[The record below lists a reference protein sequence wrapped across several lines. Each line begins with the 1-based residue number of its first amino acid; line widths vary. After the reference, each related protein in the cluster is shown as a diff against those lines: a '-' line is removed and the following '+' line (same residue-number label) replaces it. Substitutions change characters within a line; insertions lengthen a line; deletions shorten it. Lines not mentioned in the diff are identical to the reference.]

1 MQRLN
6 GRPGGAC
13 TARSPPSLSSASRRA
28 PSRCRCASRPASR
41 RFVIVGLPDKAVA
54 ESRERVR
61 NALHA
66 VGLGMPYKHV
76 TVNLAPADLP
86 KEGSQ
91 FDLPILLA
99 MMVAMEAIAPD
110 AVAGYAAIG
119 ELALDGSIRAV
130 PGALPA
136 AIGANAMGKGL
147 ICPAAC
153 GAEAAWAGEDV
164 DILAAPHLLSLV
176 NHFKGLQT
184 LRAARAQPRARAA
197 RRCPTSPTS
206 RARRAPS
213 ACSRWRPPAATTS

>member
-1 MQRLN
+1 MGLR
-6 GRPGGAC
+6 GRWVYGQISTLAFVGIEARAVEVQVRITPGKA
-13 TARSPPSLSSASRRA
+13 A
-28 PSRCRCASRPASR
+28 
-41 RFVIVGLPDKAVA
+41 FVIVGLPDKAVA
-54 ESRERVR
+54 ESSERVR

-66 VGLGMPYKHV
+66 VGLGLPYRHV

-99 MMVAMEAIAPD
+99 MMVAMEAVAPD

-153 GAEAAWAGEDV
+153 GPEAAWAGEDV
-164 DILAAPHLLSLV
+164 DILAAPHLFCRWSITSR
-176 NHFKGLQT
+176 G
-184 LRAARAQPRARAA
+184 R
-197 RRCPTSPTS
+197 RRCRGRSRGSAPTSPRGPTSPTS
-206 RARRAPS
+206 KARRAPS
-213 ACSRWRPPAATTS
+213 ARSRWRRPVAITC

>member
-1 MQRLN
+1 MRIT
-6 GRPGGAC
+6 PGQ
-13 TARSPPSLSSASRRA
+13 TAL
-28 PSRCRCASRPASR
+28 
-41 RFVIVGLPDKAVA
+41 VIVGLPDKAVA

-66 VGLGMPYKHV
+66 VDLGMPYRHV

-91 FDLPILLA
+91 FDLPIVLA

-119 ELALDGSIRAV
+119 ELALDGSIRTV

-136 AIGANAMGKGL
+136 AIGANAMAKGL

-153 GAEAAWAGEDV
+153 GPEAARGRRGRGHPRG
-164 DILAAPHLLSLV
+164 AAPAL
-176 NHFKGLQT
+176 
-184 LRAARAQPRARAA
+184 ARQPFQRLADVV
-197 RRCPTSPTS
+197 
-206 RARRAPS
+206 APQ
-213 ACSRWRPPAATTS
+213 A